1 LWKGDDDILVLTES
15 EIVTNDVIRI
25 FPNSVRLRMVLLNL
39 SKIPGDNIRSD
50 AGMLGN
56 RYKKKVAYLVTIEVS
71 ASFRPALNLAGV
83 KDIFWP
89 PLNVS
94 QATC

>member
-1 LWKGDDDILVLTES
+1 LGQGDDDILVLTET
-15 EIVTNDVIRI
+15 EIVTNDIVRI

-50 AGMLGN
+50 AGDV
-56 RYKKKVAYLVTIEVS
+56 RRQIKKLAYLVTIEVS